1 VNFLSQVF
9 GFFKSFQCWVTVAP
23 WEMGL
28 RVRLGKTAL
37 VLAPGPHLRIP
48 FLDRIF
54 IQPVRL
60 RAIGDTGQTIMLKDG
75 KAITVQV
82 SIMYRIVDILKLH
95 MTVANPETMLLA
107 MVQSRI
113 ASVLNQSYATGITP
127 EKIES
132 IGKLPGEEWGLADVQ
147 IRVRTVAIA
156 RVFRLMNC
164 DYSMTS
170 NTNNLQSTTDP
181 A

>member
-1 VNFLSQVF
+1 
-9 GFFKSFQCWVTVAP
+9 
-23 WEMGL
+23 
-28 RVRLGKTAL
+28 
-37 VLAPGPHLRIP
+37 
-48 FLDRIF
+48 
-54 IQPVRL
+54 
-60 RAIGDTGQTIMLKDG
+60 
-75 KAITVQV
+75 
-82 SIMYRIVDILKLH
+82 MYRIVDILKLH